1 MTATHDC
8 GGVIAKNTKVLEL
21 PCCDTGRNSV
31 TAKSLFQSLKKP
43 VFMRVYSKFFT
54 I

>member
-8 GGVIAKNTKVLEL
+8 RGVIAKNTKVLEL

-31 TAKSLFQSLKKP
+31 IAKSNVNF
-43 VFMRVYSKFFT
+43 SKT
-54 I
+54 IVSA